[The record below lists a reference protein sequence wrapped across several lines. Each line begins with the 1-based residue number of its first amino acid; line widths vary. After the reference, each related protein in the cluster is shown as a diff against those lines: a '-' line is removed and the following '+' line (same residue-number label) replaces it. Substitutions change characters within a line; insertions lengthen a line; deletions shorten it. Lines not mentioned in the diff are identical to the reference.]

1 MNVSGERCNF
11 KAHRPRKRTNPT
23 LMQQLGKTNNSWLY
37 RQKLRVLR
45 ERVRRAL
52 QLQSTSSEKAN
63 QPNTDATARSV
74 KQTIAGYTD
83 KSFGF
88 SANVSGERCNFK
100 AHHPRKR
107 TNPTLMQ
114 QLG

>member
-11 KAHRPRKRTNPT
+11 KAHHPRKRTNPT
-23 LMQQLGKTNNSWLY
+23 LMQQLDKSFGFSMNVSGERCIFKAYRPRKRTNLTLMQHLGKTNNSWLY

-63 QPNTDATARSV
+63 QPNTDATVRLN
-74 KQTIAGYTD
+74 KQ
-83 KSFGF
+83 
-88 SANVSGERCNFK
+88 
-100 AHHPRKR
+100 
-107 TNPTLMQ
+107 
-114 QLG
+114 